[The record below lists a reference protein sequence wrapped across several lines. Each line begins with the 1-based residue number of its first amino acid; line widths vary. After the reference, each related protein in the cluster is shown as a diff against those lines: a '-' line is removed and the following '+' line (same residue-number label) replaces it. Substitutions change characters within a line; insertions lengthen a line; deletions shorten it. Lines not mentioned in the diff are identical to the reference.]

1 MKIKQ
6 VITDC
11 QDLILELHGEFDA
24 LGSAEIRK
32 ELEAIALQTR
42 PELVFLDLQNVVF
55 IDSSGVG
62 AIVFLYK
69 RLREHSRKLEI
80 TGAHGQP
87 RELLELLRIHK
98 AIPVALG
105 SEVSRGAEAAPCVA

>member
-1 MKIKQ
+1 MKINQ
-6 VITDC
+6 MITDC

-24 LGSAEIRK
+24 LGSADIRQ
-32 ELEAIALQTR
+32 ELEAIALQTK
-42 PELVFLDLQNVVF
+42 PELVFLDLQNVTFV
-55 IDSSGVG
+55 DSSGVG

-69 RLREHSRKLEI
+69 RLRENSRKLEI

-105 SEVSRGAEAAPCVA
+105 SEVGRRGGEESCVA

>member
-1 MKIKQ
+1 MKINQ
-6 VITDC
+6 MITDC

-24 LGSAEIRK
+24 LGSAKIRQ
-32 ELEAIALQTR
+32 ELEAIALQTK
-42 PELVFLDLQNVVF
+42 PELVFLDLQNVTFV
-55 IDSSGVG
+55 DSSGVG

-69 RLREHSRKLEI
+69 RLRENSRKLEI

-98 AIPVALG
+98 AIPVAMG
-105 SEVSRGAEAAPCVA
+105 SDAGDSSKAAPCLA

>member
-24 LGSAEIRK
+24 LGSAGIRQ

-42 PELVFLDLQNVVF
+42 PELVFLDLQNVTF

-69 RLREHSRKLEI
+69 RLRENSRKLKI

-105 SEVSRGAEAAPCVA
+105 SDAAHSSKAAPCAA

>member
-6 VITDC
+6 MITDC

-24 LGSAEIRK
+24 LGSAGIRQ
-32 ELEAIALQTR
+32 ELETIALQTR
-42 PELVFLDLQNVVF
+42 PELVFLDLQNVTFV
-55 IDSSGVG
+55 DSSGVG

-69 RLREHSRKLEI
+69 RLRENSRKLKI

-105 SEVSRGAEAAPCVA
+105 SDAGDSSKGAPCLA

>member
-1 MKIKQ
+1 MKINQ
-6 VITDC
+6 MITDC

-24 LGSAEIRK
+24 LGSAEIRQ
-32 ELEAIALQTR
+32 ELEAIALQTK
-42 PELVFLDLQNVVF
+42 PELVFLDLQNVTFV
-55 IDSSGVG
+55 DSSGVG

-69 RLREHSRKLEI
+69 RLRENSRKLKI

-105 SEVSRGAEAAPCVA
+105 SEVVGGSEAASCVG